1 MSGQAQ
7 TQRPP
12 TGCRWGCLLLACVFV
27 IIIGAIV
34 WGAVS
39 TYEGAYR
46 MTSPS
51 PRTFPPI
58 AEGGGQAVQEKLQQA
73 QDELARGGS
82 PEVHLTADE
91 LNAWFLGSPNNREMA
106 EHVRFRIEKSA
117 EQHQGTPDATDW
129 LVAEVSVPLTFMPQL
144 PLVPG
149 FRDRY
154 FNGKL
159 GARLSVDHGELKVE
173 SFDLEGN
180 NARLP
185 WLTTSQD
192 YRQTVSQAINKALRD
207 SEPEDQALLNAI
219 QSIQIANNEIVVKFG
234 KGEGKKPGG

>member
-1 MSGQAQ
+1 MSGQPQ
-7 TQRPP
+7 PQRPP

-27 IIIGAIV
+27 VIIGAIA

-39 TYEGAYR
+39 TYKGAYQ

-73 QDELARGGS
+73 QEELAKGGS

-91 LNAWFLGSPNNREMA
+91 FNAWFLGSPNNQELA
-106 EHVRFRIEKSA
+106 KDVRFRIEA
-117 EQHQGTPDATDW
+117 DW
-129 LVAEVSVPLTFMPQL
+129 LVAEASFPLTFMAQL

-149 FRDRY
+149 FHDRY

-159 GARLSVDHGELKVE
+159 AVRLSVDHGELKVE
-173 SFDLEGN
+173 AFDLEGN
-180 NARLP
+180 GARLP

-192 YRQTVSQAINKALRD
+192 FRQTVSQGINKALRD

-234 KGEGKKPGG
+234 KGEGKKTGG

>member
-1 MSGQAQ
+1 MSAPQQ

-27 IIIGAIV
+27 VIIGAIA

-39 TYEGAYR
+39 TYKGAYQ

-73 QDELARGGS
+73 QEELAKGGS

-91 LNAWFLGSPNNREMA
+91 FNAWFLGSPNNQELA
-106 EHVRFRIEKSA
+106 KDVRFRIEA
-117 EQHQGTPDATDW
+117 DW
-129 LVAEVSVPLTFMPQL
+129 LVADASFPLTFMAQL
-144 PLVPG
+144 PLLPG
-149 FRDRY
+149 FHDRY

-159 GARLSVDHGELKVE
+159 AVRLSVDHGELKVE
-173 SFDLEGN
+173 AFDLEGN
-180 NARLP
+180 GARLP

-192 YRQTVSQAINKALRD
+192 FRQTVSQGINKALRD
-207 SEPEDQALLNAI
+207 SKPEDQVLLDAI
-219 QSIQIANNEIVVKFG
+219 QSIQIANNEIVAKFG

>member
-1 MSGQAQ
+1 
-7 TQRPP
+7 
-12 TGCRWGCLLLACVFV
+12 
-27 IIIGAIV
+27 
-34 WGAVS
+34 
-39 TYEGAYR
+39 

-73 QDELARGGS
+73 QEELAKGGS

-91 LNAWFLGSPNNREMA
+91 FNAWFLGSPNNQELA
-106 EHVRFRIEKSA
+106 KDVRFRIEA
-117 EQHQGTPDATDW
+117 DW
-129 LVAEVSVPLTFMPQL
+129 LVAEASFPLTFMAQL

-149 FRDRY
+149 FHDRY

-159 GARLSVDHGELKVE
+159 AVRLSVDHGELKVE
-173 SFDLEGN
+173 AFDLEGN
-180 NARLP
+180 GARLP

-192 YRQTVSQAINKALRD
+192 FRQTVSQGINKALRD

-219 QSIQIANNEIVVKFG
+219 QSIQIANSEIVVKFG

>member
-1 MSGQAQ
+1 MSGLPQ
-7 TQRPP
+7 TPRSP

-73 QDELARGGS
+73 QDELAKGGS

-159 GARLSVDHGELKVE
+159 GARLSVDHGELKFE
-173 SFDLEGN
+173 SLDLEGN
-180 NARLP
+180 TARLS
-185 WLTTSQD
+185 WLTPSQD
-192 YRQTVSQAINKALRD
+192 YRKTVSQAINKALRD
-207 SEPEDQALLNAI
+207 SEP
-219 QSIQIANNEIVVKFG
+219 
-234 KGEGKKPGG
+234 

>member
-1 MSGQAQ
+1 MAEQQ
-7 TQRPP
+7 PQRPP

-27 IIIGAIV
+27 VIVGAIA

-39 TYEGAYR
+39 TYEAAYQ

-73 QDELARGGS
+73 QDELARGES
-82 PEVHLTADE
+82 PEVHLAADE
-91 LNAWFLGSPNNREMA
+91 FNAWFLGSPNNRDMVDY
-106 EHVRFRIEKSA
+106 VRFRIEA
-117 EQHQGTPDATDW
+117 DW
-129 LVAEVSVPLTFMPQL
+129 LVAEVSLPLKFMGQL

-159 GARLSVDHGELKVE
+159 AARLSVDHGALKVE
-173 SFDLEGN
+173 AFDLVGN
-180 NARLP
+180 GARIP

-192 YRQTVSQAINKALRD
+192 YRQTVSEGITKALRD
-207 SEPEDQALLNAI
+207 SEPEDQALLSAI

-234 KGEGKKPGG
+234 KAEGKKPGG

>member
-1 MSGQAQ
+1 MSEPQ
-7 TQRPP
+7 TSRPP

-27 IIIGAIV
+27 VIIGAIT

-39 TYEGAYR
+39 TYRGAYQ

-58 AEGGGQAVQEKLQQA
+58 VEGAGQTVEEKLQHA
-73 QDELARGGS
+73 QDELAKGES
-82 PEVHLTADE
+82 PEIHLTADE
-91 LNAWFLGSPNNREMA
+91 LNAWFLGSPSNRELA
-106 EHVRFRIEKSA
+106 EHLRFRIEA
-117 EQHQGTPDATDW
+117 DW
-129 LVAEVSVPLTFMPQL
+129 LVAEVSVPLTFMAQI

-159 GARLSVDHGELKVE
+159 AARLSVDHGELKVE
-173 SFDLEGN
+173 NFDLEGN
-180 NARLP
+180 GARLP
-185 WLTTSQD
+185 WLTTSQS
-192 YRQTVSQAINKALRD
+192 YRQTVSEAINKALRD
-207 SEPEDQALLNAI
+207 NEPKDQALLNGI

-234 KGEGKKPGG
+234 KVESKKPEG

>member
-73 QDELARGGS
+73 QDQLAKGGS
-82 PEVHLTADE
+82 AEVHLTADE

-106 EHVRFRIEKSA
+106 EHVRFRIEA
-117 EQHQGTPDATDW
+117 DW
-129 LVAEVSVPLTFMPQL
+129 LVAEVSVPLTFMAQL

-159 GARLSVDHGELKVE
+159 AARLSVDHRALKVQN
-173 SFDLEGN
+173 FDLEGN
-180 NARLP
+180 GARLP
-185 WLTTSQD
+185 WLTTRQD
-192 YRQTVSQAINKALRD
+192 YRQTVSEGINKALRD

>member
-1 MSGQAQ
+1 MSAEPQP
-7 TQRPP
+7 QRSP

-27 IIIGAIV
+27 VIVGAIA
-34 WGAVS
+34 WGAIS
-39 TYEGAYR
+39 TYKTAYQ

-58 AEGGGQAVQEKLQQA
+58 AEGGGQAVQEKLHQA

-91 LNAWFLGSPNNREMA
+91 FNAWFLGSPNNREMVDD
-106 EHVRFRIEKSA
+106 VRFRIEA
-117 EQHQGTPDATDW
+117 DW
-129 LVAEVSVPLTFMPQL
+129 LVAEVSLPLKFMGQL

-159 GARLSVDHGELKVE
+159 AVRLSADHGELKVE
-173 SFDLEGN
+173 AFDLEGN
-180 NARLP
+180 GARIP

-192 YRQTVSQAINKALRD
+192 YRQTVSEGINKALRD
-207 SEPEDQALLNAI
+207 NEPEDQALLSAI

>member
-1 MSGQAQ
+1 MAEQQ
-7 TQRPP
+7 PQRSP

-27 IIIGAIV
+27 VIIGAIV

-58 AEGGGQAVQEKLQQA
+58 ADGGGQAVQEKFQQA
-73 QDELARGGS
+73 QEELAKGAS

-91 LNAWFLGSPNNREMA
+91 FNTWFLGSPNNRELA
-106 EHVRFRIEKSA
+106 KDVRFRIEA
-117 EQHQGTPDATDW
+117 DW
-129 LVAEVSVPLTFMPQL
+129 LVAEASFPLTFMAQL
-144 PLVPG
+144 PLLPG
-149 FRDRY
+149 FHDRY

-159 GARLSVDHGELKVE
+159 AVRLSVDHGELKVE
-173 SFDLEGN
+173 AFDLEGN
-180 NARLP
+180 GARLP

-192 YRQTVSQAINKALRD
+192 FRQTVSQGINKALRD
-207 SEPEDQALLNAI
+207 SQPEDQALLNAI

>member
-1 MSGQAQ
+1 MPEPQP
-7 TQRPP
+7 QRSP
-12 TGCRWGCLLLACVFV
+12 TGCRWGCVLLACVFV
-27 IIIGAIV
+27 VIVGAIA
-34 WGAVS
+34 WGAIS
-39 TYEGAYR
+39 TYESAYR

-58 AEGGGQAVQEKLQQA
+58 AEGGGQGVQEKLQQA

-91 LNAWFLGSPNNREMA
+91 FNAWFLGGSNNRDMA
-106 EHVRFRIEKSA
+106 EYVRFRIEA
-117 EQHQGTPDATDW
+117 DW
-129 LVAEVSVPLTFMPQL
+129 LVAEVSLPLKFMGQL

-154 FNGKL
+154 FNGRL
-159 GARLSVDHGELKVE
+159 AARLSVDHGELKVE
-173 SFDLEGN
+173 AFDLEGN
-180 NARLP
+180 GARIP

-192 YRQTVSQAINKALRD
+192 YRQTVSEGINKALRD

-234 KGEGKKPGG
+234 KEEGKKPGG

>member
-1 MSGQAQ
+1 MSAPQQ

-12 TGCRWGCLLLACVFV
+12 TGCRWGCLLLACVFIV
-27 IIIGAIV
+27 IIGAIA

-39 TYEGAYR
+39 TYKGAYQ
-46 MTSPS
+46 MTSPG

-73 QDELARGGS
+73 QEELAKGGS

-91 LNAWFLGSPNNREMA
+91 FNAWFLGSPNNQELA
-106 EHVRFRIEKSA
+106 KDVRFRIEA
-117 EQHQGTPDATDW
+117 DW
-129 LVAEVSVPLTFMPQL
+129 LVADASFPLTFMAQL
-144 PLVPG
+144 PLLPG
-149 FRDRY
+149 FHDRY

-159 GARLSVDHGELKVE
+159 AVRLSVDHGELKVE
-173 SFDLEGN
+173 AFDLEGN
-180 NARLP
+180 GARLP

-192 YRQTVSQAINKALRD
+192 FRQTVSQGINKALRD
-207 SEPEDQALLNAI
+207 SKPEDQVLLDAI
-219 QSIQIANNEIVVKFG
+219 QSIQIANNEIAVKFG

>member
-1 MSGQAQ
+1 MSAPQQ

-27 IIIGAIV
+27 VIIGAIA

-39 TYEGAYR
+39 TYKGAYQ

-58 AEGGGQAVQEKLQQA
+58 AEGGGQAVREKLQQA
-73 QDELARGGS
+73 QEELAKGRS

-91 LNAWFLGSPNNREMA
+91 FNAWFLGSPNNQELA
-106 EHVRFRIEKSA
+106 KDVRFRIEA
-117 EQHQGTPDATDW
+117 DW
-129 LVAEVSVPLTFMPQL
+129 LVADASFPLTFMAQL
-144 PLVPG
+144 PLLPG
-149 FRDRY
+149 FHDRY

-159 GARLSVDHGELKVE
+159 AVRLSVDHGELKVE
-173 SFDLEGN
+173 AFDLEGN
-180 NARLP
+180 GARLP

-192 YRQTVSQAINKALRD
+192 FRQTVSQGINKALRD
-207 SEPEDQALLNAI
+207 SKPEDQVLLDAI

-234 KGEGKKPGG
+234 KGEGQKPGG

>member
-1 MSGQAQ
+1 
-7 TQRPP
+7 
-12 TGCRWGCLLLACVFV
+12 
-27 IIIGAIV
+27 
-34 WGAVS
+34 
-39 TYEGAYR
+39 

-58 AEGGGQAVQEKLQQA
+58 AEGGGQAAQEKLQQA
-73 QDELARGGS
+73 QEELAKGGS

-91 LNAWFLGSPNNREMA
+91 FNAWFLGSPNNQELA
-106 EHVRFRIEKSA
+106 KDVRFRIEA
-117 EQHQGTPDATDW
+117 DW
-129 LVAEVSVPLTFMPQL
+129 LVAEASFPLTFMARL

-149 FRDRY
+149 FHDRY

-159 GARLSVDHGELKVE
+159 AVRLSVDHGELKVE
-173 SFDLEGN
+173 AFDLEGN
-180 NARLP
+180 GARLP

-192 YRQTVSQAINKALRD
+192 FRQTVSQGINKALRD

>member
-1 MSGQAQ
+1 MSGQPQ
-7 TQRPP
+7 TQQPP

-27 IIIGAIV
+27 VIVGAIA

-39 TYEGAYR
+39 TYEGAYQ

-58 AEGGGQAVQEKLQQA
+58 AEGGGQAVPEKLQQA
-73 QDELARGGS
+73 QEELARGGS

-91 LNAWFLGSPNNREMA
+91 FNAWFLGSPNNRELA
-106 EHVRFRIEKSA
+106 KDVRFRIEA
-117 EQHQGTPDATDW
+117 DW
-129 LVAEVSVPLTFMPQL
+129 LVAEASFPLTFMAQL
-144 PLVPG
+144 PFVPG
-149 FRDRY
+149 FHDRY

-159 GARLSVDHGELKVE
+159 AVRLSVDHGELKVE
-173 SFDLEGN
+173 AFDLEGN
-180 NARLP
+180 GARLP

-192 YRQTVSQAINKALRD
+192 FRQTVSQGINKALRD
-207 SEPEDQALLNAI
+207 SEPEDQALLSAI

-234 KGEGKKPGG
+234 KGEGKKGGG

>member
-1 MSGQAQ
+1 MSAPAQ
-7 TQRPP
+7 TPCSP

-27 IIIGAIV
+27 IIIGAIA
-34 WGAVS
+34 WGGVS
-39 TYEGAYR
+39 LYKGAYQ

-58 AEGGGQAVQEKLQQA
+58 AEGVGQAVQEKFQQA
-73 QDELARGGS
+73 QDELAKEGS
-82 PEVHLTADE
+82 SDVHLTADE

-106 EHVRFRIEKSA
+106 EHVRFRIEA
-117 EQHQGTPDATDW
+117 DW
-129 LVAEVSVPLTFMPQL
+129 LVAEVSVPLTFMAQL

-159 GARLSVDHGELKVE
+159 AARLSVDHGELKVE

-185 WLTTSQD
+185 WLTTRQD
-192 YRQTVSQAINKALRD
+192 YRQTASQPINKALRD
-207 SEPEDQALLNAI
+207 SE
-219 QSIQIANNEIVVKFG
+219 
-234 KGEGKKPGG
+234 